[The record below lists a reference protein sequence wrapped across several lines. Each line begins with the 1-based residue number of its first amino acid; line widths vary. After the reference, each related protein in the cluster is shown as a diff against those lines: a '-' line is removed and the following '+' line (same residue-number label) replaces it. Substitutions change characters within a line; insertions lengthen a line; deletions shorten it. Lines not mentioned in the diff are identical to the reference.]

1 MYMYMKELEGGKSW
15 MSMLGD
21 CGKDN
26 KTDKGSIGQSVEFFF
41 FLPGPLYVPSLLEY
55 QHIIIH
61 P

>member
-41 FLPGPLYVPSLLEY
+41 FFSFSNNF
-55 QHIIIH
+55 
-61 P
+61 